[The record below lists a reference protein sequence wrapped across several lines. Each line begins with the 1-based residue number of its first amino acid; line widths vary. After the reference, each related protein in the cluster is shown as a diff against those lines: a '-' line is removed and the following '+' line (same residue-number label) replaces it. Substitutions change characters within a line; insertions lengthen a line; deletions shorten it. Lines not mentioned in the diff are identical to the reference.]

1 MNGTISL
8 SVTLIFGL
16 IMGLVI
22 GGAVVATLL
31 FAAQSLPLRKLPER
45 PEHDRDHAP

>member
-16 IMGLVI
+16 IIALVVV
-22 GGAVVATLL
+22 GAVVAFLL
-31 FAAQSLPLRKLPER
+31 FAAQSVPQRKPAEPPER
-45 PEHDRDHAP
+45 DRKP